1 MHVPMYRE
9 TFKNGKWD
17 WKDDSVGKGPT
28 WIWSPSMYKCKRR
41 FKIEARI
48 LPFPTYSLWQGLNQT
63 QSSMI
68 GASIPRQV
76 AQRIP
81 CLCLLRLES
90 WVGQPPSLFS
100 WVLVTWIMVLLFV
113 QQVLWPLS
121 NLPSQKSIIFMLSK
135 HVIKTCNKTLG
146 IKIIF

>member
-1 MHVPMYRE
+1 MYMHVPMYRE
-9 TFKNGKWD
+9 TFKNRKWD

-48 LPFPTYSLWQGLNQT
+48 LPFPTHSLWQGLNQT

-68 GASIPRQV
+68 GASIPRQI
-76 AQRIP
+76 AQSIP

-90 WVGQPPSLFS
+90 WVGQPPLYFHGFWWPELWSSYLCSKCFDHWAISL
-100 WVLVTWIMVLLFV
+100 VRNPLF
-113 QQVLWPLS
+113 LCYL
-121 NLPSQKSIIFMLSK
+121 NM
-135 HVIKTCNKTLG
+135 
-146 IKIIF
+146 